1 MAQIMNGAKK
11 ELATYLEFFELL
23 LMDELKNPTRIFTIV
38 AINNRERIT
47 SIVIIEEEK
56 MAAFKNVTCGA
67 KF

>member
-47 SIVIIEEEK
+47 SIVIIEEK
-56 MAAFKNVTCGA
+56 MAAFNNVTCGA